1 MEPRACLGTL
11 SGHRPERHDVVI
23 HLGPVIFG
31 MLLGM
36 IEDGCPIQGVIRM
49 SALAEHYAG
58 FNGVAAP
65 RTAQPYGD

>member
-36 IEDGCPIQGVIRM
+36 IEDGEPMPGVIRM
-49 SALAEHYAG
+49 SALSERYAG
-58 FNGVAAP
+58 FNGEATP
-65 RTAQPYGD
+65 RTAQPSGD